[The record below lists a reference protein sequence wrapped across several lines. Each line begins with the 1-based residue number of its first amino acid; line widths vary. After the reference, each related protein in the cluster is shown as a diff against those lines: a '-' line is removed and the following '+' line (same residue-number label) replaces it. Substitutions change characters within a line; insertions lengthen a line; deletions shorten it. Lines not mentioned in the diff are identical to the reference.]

1 MENINILNHNVLEP
15 DIEEIDTISE
25 DKNINSIPYGKVISA
40 RYKAQDEGIN

>member
-15 DIEEIDTISE
+15 DIEEIDTMSE
-25 DKNINSIPYGKVISA
+25 DKNINSIPYWKVISA

>member
-15 DIEEIDTISE
+15 DIEEIDTNSE
-25 DKNINSIPYGKVISA
+25 DKNIYSIPYGKVISA